1 MLKANV
7 GLSRKL
13 SENYQSTG
21 FSLNLEGEINA
32 SLDDPEAVVERV
44 KELFDLAEEALDQ
57 QVERHRS
64 DSAIASRDADPQ
76 PARNGHG
83 TGRSAPEADGRP
95 APEANGHAARNGHR
109 DEKPQNGEAA
119 SNKQVAYLQTLAK
132 RQKLFGAKLEGFI
145 EDVVGRQC
153 GPYDLTQKEAGAV
166 IDALNP
172 EGAGNNSRR

>member
-32 SLDDPEAVVERV
+32 SLGDPEAVVERV

-76 PARNGHG
+76 PARNG
-83 TGRSAPEADGRP
+83 RSTPETDGCP
-95 APEANGHAARNGHR
+95 APESNGYASRNGQ
-109 DEKPQNGEAA
+109 QNGQSSGTGEPA
-119 SNKQVAYLQTLAK
+119 SNKQVQYLQTLAK
-132 RQKLFGAKLEGFI
+132 RGKLFGVKLDVFI
-145 EDVVGRQC
+145 EDVIGRQC
-153 GPYDLTQKEAGAV
+153 GPYDLTKKEAGAV